1 MALLDQAKLVFMSLK
16 SNQMFSESELAAWR
30 QRHADQLQQPITPE
44 GREGG
49 GRGPSRH
56 TAAPPSAATPRKRSA
71 AETKKQENAS
81 TGGNA
86 PENQRGRQ
94 RGARESKATPP
105 GKKARKGIKAAV
117 SKPAMFLTD
126 TEMKRSS

>member
-16 SNQMFSESELAAWR
+16 SNQMFSESELAAWH

-56 TAAPPSAATPRKRSA
+56 MAALPLQPSAGTPRKRRA
-71 AETKKQENAS
+71 AEAKKQENAN
-81 TGGNA
+81 TGGSNT

-105 GKKARKGIKAAV
+105 GKKARKGIKPSKASAV
-117 SKPAMFLTD
+117 SD
-126 TEMKRSS
+126 